1 MIMHESQPDPPEPE
15 EEDEEHDSGFD
26 VPDGDDAPEL
36 PANYPPTVAAF
47 FDAAGI
53 TQPRDT

>member
-15 EEDEEHDSGFD
+15 DREQYDEFNEPDADEPPD
-26 VPDGDDAPEL
+26 VPAS
-36 PANYPPTVAAF
+36 YPQTVAAF

-53 TQPRDT
+53 TQPE